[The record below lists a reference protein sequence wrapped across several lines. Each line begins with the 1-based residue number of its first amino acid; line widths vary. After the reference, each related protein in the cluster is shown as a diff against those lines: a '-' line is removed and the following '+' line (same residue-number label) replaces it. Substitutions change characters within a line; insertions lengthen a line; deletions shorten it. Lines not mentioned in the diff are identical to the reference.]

1 MPVAHCRDVHINE
14 GDAVEFVRN
23 SPETFDTIVS
33 IDAAYHFNSRRD
45 FLMASA
51 KRLAP
56 GGRIAMADMV
66 LANDASFSA
75 RLGMRALCLLLGAPY
90 ANMVTRADYERTLV
104 VDCKLRGVKCASS
117 LVAAL
122 TRAGEDITDDV
133 FGPLADYI
141 DRRNA
146 DPLFTAVV
154 DRKTWGGFVKFGK
167 VLRWWSRGKV
177 MRYVIVTAD
186 KPS

>member
-104 VDCKLRGVKCASS
+104 VDCKLRGVKCASW
-117 LVAAL
+117 
-122 TRAGEDITDDV
+122 
-133 FGPLADYI
+133 LAS
-141 DRRNA
+141 
-146 DPLFTAVV
+146 
-154 DRKTWGGFVKFGK
+154 WH
-167 VLRWWSRGKV
+167 
-177 MRYVIVTAD
+177 
-186 KPS
+186 